1 MVRCT
6 WLHPWSTMYAFFFS
20 KLLFNWYK
28 GARSCR
34 VTRNTILSKNKQNSW
49 NFCAHCEFIMAEE
62 GGESSICTI
71 CRSVNNNWD
80 WLNIFQVPKCQKFC
94 QILILQMIN
103 STIDLLPP
111 NPYVM
116 YYIKMWGLKSFSI
129 KHQQDIIKWHSRREQ
144 TRKTGK
150 NHTI

>member
-1 MVRCT
+1 MAISRKKPKIWT
-6 WLHPWSTMYAFFFS
+6 WQVS
-20 KLLFNWYK
+20 KIKIY
-28 GARSCR
+28 
-34 VTRNTILSKNKQNSW
+34 
-49 NFCAHCEFIMAEE
+49 CAHCDLRPCLSLEREE
-62 GGESSICTI
+62 DLLSICTI

-150 NHTI
+150 NHTSQVYIIIWYILQSTHFPLFHGIF